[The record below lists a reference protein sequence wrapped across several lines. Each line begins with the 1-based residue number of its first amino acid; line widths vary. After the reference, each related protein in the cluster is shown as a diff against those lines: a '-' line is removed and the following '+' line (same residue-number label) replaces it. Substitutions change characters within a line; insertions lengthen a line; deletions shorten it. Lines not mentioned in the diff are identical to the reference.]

1 MPTKSNKLLMQWKGP
16 YDIVEKLGD
25 MDYKVNV
32 DGKLKTLHANL
43 LKKYVE
49 IDDEC
54 RGVLTTCAVSVI
66 DCDDED
72 TDENQE
78 FIVLP
83 PAVQT
88 ETYND
93 IKISEQITPVQLETV
108 KTLCESFSDV
118 LTDLPG
124 ATNLVE
130 HKIDVTTTEPVRVK
144 QYPLPFHSEKT
155 IKEEVEKM
163 LQLKVIE
170 PSSSP

>member
-1 MPTKSNKLLMQWKGP
+1 M
-16 YDIVEKLGD
+16 
-25 MDYKVNV
+25 
-32 DGKLKTLHANL
+32 
-43 LKKYVE
+43 
-49 IDDEC
+49 
-54 RGVLTTCAVSVI
+54 SVI
-66 DCDDED
+66 DCDNED

-78 FIVLP
+78 SIVLLH
-83 PAVQT
+83 AVQT

-93 IKISEQITPVQLETV
+93 IKISEQITQVQLETV

-144 QYPLPFHSEKT
+144 QYPLPFHTEKT

-170 PSSSP
+170 PSSSPYCAPVVIARKKDGTNRFCVDF